1 VIGQNVT
8 RPNAWRWPGAIPWA
22 PLLNWRRQISQQLT
36 VPQFTVLTGLIV
48 IAVATLLM
56 ASPLCSRP
64 GVGIWEALFT
74 VTSAITVTGLS
85 IIDVG
90 QDLTLLGQLL
100 LLTLLITGGLGL
112 MAITT
117 FLQGFVQ
124 GHRGLRAR
132 VDRGRTLDEFGVGG
146 IGPTF
151 NRILLT
157 GTCVMLLGT
166 VVLYS
171 FGFTDI
177 SSPLERFWASLFH
190 AISAYNNAG
199 FGLWSDSLARYRDN
213 PVVNGTVALLVVVG
227 GIGWRVIND
236 LWINRNRINRR
247 KRLSLHTRLVLRSS
261 LVLIGV
267 GCLGLVF
274 TEYFAVGG
282 VFQPLRWILKLQ
294 VSLFQSISARTAG
307 FSTVPL
313 STATISDAGLLLMMV
328 LMFIGASPGGTG
340 GGIKT
345 TTFATLMG
353 ATRSTLQGR
362 QVVVIHQRQIP
373 PTVVLRAI
381 GVTIASLLFVLLM
394 ALLLGLGP
402 INGNAGGNAQEFGFL
417 EKLFTC
423 MSAFATVGLD
433 LGVTPQLN
441 RWGQLVLMVG
451 MFVGRLGIL
460 LLLSALYGSRPQPRV
475 GYPREELYI

>member
-1 VIGQNVT
+1 MTASPLRRRWHRLQH
-8 RPNAWRWPGAIPWA
+8 WR
-22 PLLNWRRQISQQLT
+22 QQLT
-36 VPQFTVLTGLIV
+36 VPQFTALTGAGV
-48 IAVATLLM
+48 IAVGTLLM
-56 ASPLCSRP
+56 ATPLCSRES
-64 GVGIWEALFT
+64 VDLWDALFT
-74 VTSAITVTGLS
+74 VTSAITVTGLT

-90 QDLTLLGQLL
+90 QELTPLGQLL
-100 LLTLLITGGLGL
+100 LLALIISGGLGL

-124 GHRGLRAR
+124 GHSGLRTR
-132 VDRGRTLDEFGVGG
+132 LDKGRALDEFGVGG

-151 NRILLT
+151 NRILIT
-157 GTCVMLLGT
+157 GSCVMALGT

-171 FGFTDI
+171 FGFSDI
-177 SSPLERFWASLFH
+177 SQPLERFWAALFH
-190 AISAYNNAG
+190 AVSAYNNAG
-199 FGLWSDSLARYRDN
+199 FGLWSDSLMRYRDN
-213 PVVNGTVALLVVVG
+213 PVVNGVVAILVVMG

-236 LWINRNRINRR
+236 VWSNRQRLIRLS
-247 KRLSLHTRLVLRSS
+247 RLSLHTRLALRTT
-261 LVLIGV
+261 LVLIIV
-267 GCLGLVF
+267 GTLGLLF
-274 TEYFAVGG
+274 TESFASGG
-282 VFQPLRWILKLQ
+282 VMEPLNWAQKWQ
-294 VSLFQSISARTAG
+294 VALFQSISSRTAG
-307 FSTVPL
+307 FNSVSF
-313 STATISDAGLLLMMV
+313 STAAFSDAGLLLLIM

-362 QVVVIHQRQIP
+362 QEVVIHQRQIP
-373 PTVVLRAI
+373 ATVVLRAI
-381 GVTIASLLFVLLM
+381 GVTIASLIFVLLM

-402 INGNAGGNAQEFGFL
+402 TSSGAANGGTLSFL

-423 MSAFATVGLD
+423 MSAFGTVGLD
-433 LGVTPQLN
+433 LGVTAQLN

-475 GYPREELYI
+475 GYPRDELYI

>member
-1 VIGQNVT
+1 MKALPLSRRWGALQ
-8 RPNAWRWPGAIPWA
+8 AWRH
-22 PLLNWRRQISQQLT
+22 QLT
-36 VPQFTVLTGLIV
+36 VPQFTVVTGLIV
-48 IAVATLLM
+48 IALGTLLM
-56 ASPLCSRP
+56 ASPLCSQDS
-64 GVGIWEALFT
+64 VGLWEALFT

-85 IIDVG
+85 IIDISS
-90 QDLTLLGQLL
+90 DLTPFGQVALAG
-100 LLTLLITGGLGL
+100 LIVTGGLGL

-124 GHRGLRAR
+124 GGSGLRHR
-132 VDRGRTLDEFGVGG
+132 LDKGRALDEFGVGG

-151 NRILLT
+151 NSILIT
-157 GTCVMLLGT
+157 GFCVMGLGT
-166 VVLYS
+166 VVLYG
-171 FGFTDI
+171 FGFSDI
-177 SSPLERFWASLFH
+177 ANPLERFWASLFH
-190 AISAYNNAG
+190 CISAYNNAG
-199 FGLWSDSLARYRDN
+199 FGLWSDNLVRYRDN
-213 PVVNGTVALLVVVG
+213 PVVNGVIASMIVVG

-236 LWINRNRINRR
+236 LWSNRNRLNRL

-261 LVLIGV
+261 GLLIVV
-267 GCLGLVF
+267 GCLGLLF
-274 TEYFAVGG
+274 TEQFATGG
-282 VFQPLRWILKLQ
+282 VMQPLQWIQRLQ
-294 VSLFQSISARTAG
+294 VSLFQAISARTAG
-307 FSTVPL
+307 FNTVPL
-313 STATISDAGLLLMMV
+313 SIATFSDAGLLLLIV

-362 QVVVIHQRQIP
+362 QEVVIHQRQIP
-373 PTVVLRAI
+373 STVVLRAI

-402 INGNAGGNAQEFGFL
+402 TSSGTSGLVRFSFL

-423 MSAFATVGLD
+423 MSAFGTVGLD
-433 LGVTPQLN
+433 LGVTIQLN

-460 LLLSALYGSRPQPRV
+460 LLLSAVYGSRPQPRV

>member
-1 VIGQNVT
+1 MKSLPLSRRWGALQS
-8 RPNAWRWPGAIPWA
+8 WRH
-22 PLLNWRRQISQQLT
+22 QLT
-36 VPQFTVLTGLIV
+36 VPQFTVITGLIV
-48 IAVATLLM
+48 IALGTLLM
-56 ASPLCSRP
+56 ASPLCSQDS
-64 GVGIWEALFT
+64 VGLWEALFT

-90 QDLTLLGQLL
+90 QELTLVGQPLL
-100 LLTLLITGGLGL
+100 LALLITGGLGL

-124 GHRGLRAR
+124 GHAGLRSR
-132 VDRGRTLDEFGVGG
+132 VDKGRALDEFGVGG

-151 NRILLT
+151 NGILIT
-157 GTCVMLLGT
+157 GSCVMLLGT
-166 VVLYS
+166 LVLYS

-177 SSPLERFWASLFH
+177 SNPLRRFWASLFH

-199 FGLWSDSLARYRDN
+199 FGLWSDSLSRYRDN
-213 PVVNGTVALLVVVG
+213 TVVNATVAALVVVG

-236 LWINRNRINRR
+236 LWGNRNRLNRL

-261 LVLIGV
+261 GLLIVV
-267 GCLGLVF
+267 GCLGLLF
-274 TEYFAVGG
+274 TEQFATGG
-282 VFQPLRWILKLQ
+282 VMQPLQWIQRLQ
-294 VSLFQSISARTAG
+294 ASLFQAISARTAG
-307 FSTVPL
+307 FNTVPL
-313 STATISDAGLLLMMV
+313 SIATFSDAGLLLLIV

-362 QVVVIHQRQIP
+362 QEVVIHQRQIP
-373 PTVVLRAI
+373 STVVLRAI

-402 INGNAGGNAQEFGFL
+402 TSSGTSGLVRFSFL

-423 MSAFATVGLD
+423 MSAFGTVGLD
-433 LGVTPQLN
+433 LGVTIQLN

-460 LLLSALYGSRPQPRV
+460 LLLSAMYGSRPQPRV